1 MAEKYVAN
9 QSEPIN
15 NYIQIE
21 ALMSIFNW
29 TNFHR
34 PQLLPI
40 RPNLY

>member
-1 MAEKYVAN
+1 MAEKYVKN
-9 QSEPIN
+9 QNIT

-34 PQLLPI
+34 SQLLPI